1 MRKTPKPVTL
11 IDARDVVGVF
21 RGFAEAGLEFHADLV
36 MPYRDEF
43 QSQAMHG
50 QFVLVQ
56 LEHADEAVLGRI
68 TMIVSQGRLVTP
80 TGEDYAIRA
89 AHEGRPI
96 PEELRDQYLRYKVDI
111 RMLGV
116 LRQEGARV
124 HFVASHRRLP
134 HVGAR
139 VAIPSAGLLAEI
151 AGAGRSDGADA
162 AELGFLAFGEFVY
175 AGGDPRCPAEPWM
188 MIKEPAIVPR
198 FQVQQLVSRR
208 SFVFA
213 RAGFGKSNLIKL
225 LFSRL
230 YATTPTV
237 AKRDGRRMP
246 VGTVIFDP
254 DGEYFWPDDKG
265 RPGLCDVPELRDEL
279 AVFTDRYGPS
289 AAYQSFVVDRVK
301 LDIRDLRPSRVVS
314 VALPADRQDQ
324 QNVNKLKGLA
334 ADGWRELV
342 DLVHAHRHSV
352 DPAAVR
358 TLLGLPDKEEAQT
371 HAAIGNMVRVVDAL
385 HDPAS
390 QMLTAL
396 KQALADGKLCVVD
409 ISRLRGAQGMRLAG
423 TVLDHIFEHNQ
434 EQFTRAASHTIPTIA
449 VLEEAQSVLSSR
461 AASDDDP
468 FVSWV
473 KEGRKYDLGAVLV
486 TQQPGSLSHE
496 LLSQGD
502 NFFVFHLL
510 SAGDLTA
517 LKDANAHFS
526 ADLLA
531 SLLNEPLVG
540 HGVFWSSA
548 GTAEDG
554 PRPYPLPVR
563 VLSFESAVPELLDSG
578 YEGAALDTYAARLRA
593 RHQTIAT
600 EAGGETGDVQAALR
614 AAAVRRLKE
623 TESFWAELRSPAG
636 IKWGRVQ
643 YFLAQGAPDGV
654 TDRFEWAKNLVVPAL
669 NELIGPGRWGSE
681 TRPEPGRRPR
691 TWIVLNR

>member
-1 MRKTPKPVTL
+1 MSL

-21 RGFAEAGLEFHADLV
+21 RGFAHGGLEFHADLV
-36 MPYRDEF
+36 LPYRDEF

-116 LRQEGARV
+116 LRHEGERV
-124 HFVASHRRLP
+124 HFVPSHRRLP

-139 VAIPSAGLLAEI
+139 VAIPSAALLVEI
-151 AGAGRSDGADA
+151 AGAGSAEADADA

-175 AGGDPRCPAEPWM
+175 AGDDPRCPAEPWM
-188 MIKEPAIVPR
+188 MVKEPAIVPR
-198 FQVQQLVSRR
+198 FRVQQLVSRR

-230 YATTPTV
+230 YATAPTV
-237 AKRDGRRMP
+237 VKRDGRRVP

-279 AVFTDRYGPS
+279 VVFTDRYGPS

-301 LDIRDLRPSRVVS
+301 LDIRELRPSRVLG
-314 VALPADRQDQ
+314 VALSADRQDQ

-334 ADGWRELV
+334 PERWRELV
-342 DLVHAHRHSV
+342 DLVHANRHGI

-396 KQALADGKLCVVD
+396 KRALADGKLCVVD
-409 ISRLRGAQGMRLAG
+409 ISRLRGAQGMQLAG
-423 TVLDHIFEHNQ
+423 TVLNHIFEHNQ
-434 EQFTRAASHTIPTIA
+434 EQFTRAASRTIPTIA
-449 VLEEAQSVLSSR
+449 VIEEAQSVLSAR

-486 TQQPGSLSHE
+486 TQQPGSLPHE

-517 LKDANAHFS
+517 LKNANAHFS
-526 ADLLA
+526 EDLLA

-563 VLSFESAVPELLDSG
+563 VLSFESAVPTLLDG
-578 YEGAALDTYAARLRA
+578 DYAGAALDTYAGRLRK
-593 RHQTIAT
+593 RYQKIAAD
-600 EAGGETGDVQAALR
+600 AGGDVQEALR
-614 AAAVRRLKE
+614 AAAIRRLKDTGE
-623 TESFWAELRSPAG
+623 FWAQLQSAEG
-636 IKWGRVQ
+636 IKWGIVQ
-643 YFLAQGAPDGV
+643 KMLSQGAPDDV
-654 TDRFEWAKNLVVPAL
+654 AEPFEWAKDLVVPAL
-669 NELIGPGRWGSE
+669 NKLIGPGRWGSE
-681 TRPEPGRRPR
+681 PRPDPRGGRR